1 MTKELTVDRL
11 EFDRGDDSF
20 SKEEFVTA
28 IRPFFKDLAAVGRT
42 NYLFFAQGPDG
53 KRIGVT
59 GYKTETTINATI
71 NQKVLETQRSGGKW
85 AVYRLLNT

>member
-1 MTKELTVDRL
+1 MKELTADRL
-11 EFDRGDDSF
+11 EFDRGDETF
-20 SKEEFVTA
+20 TKEEFTNA
-28 IRPFFKDLAAVGRT
+28 IRPFFKDLYNVGRT

-71 NQKVLETQRSGGKW
+71 NQKVLEAERAGGKW